1 MGHTPNPSVV
11 GGAGGAPFL
20 PPEYYGAALE
30 GAPVFK
36 GLDHSPSTRLLREV
50 LPRYV
55 RAGMSVLDIGCGNAI
70 GACHL
75 AAAGATSVTY
85 VGLDPDPDIAPSA
98 RAVLAHLPADRVS
111 GRVLTQTVQDF
122 AAAGHG
128 PVDLI
133 YCNWAFHCC
142 LDPARPDDD
151 APLAA
156 LVARCLAPS
165 GVLLLGDGFMEPG
178 TSADEVERIKRYNMY
193 LVAGRSHG
201 NPYPAPEAL
210 AELFS
215 AAGLAWLERRD
226 VVALPLARYM
236 RMAGF
241 RYALQAFRAATVTT

>member
-1 MGHTPNPSVV
+1 MRHAPSTRGVRE
-11 GGAGGAPFL
+11 AGGSPFL

-36 GLDHSPSTRLLREV
+36 GLDRSPSTRLLREV
-50 LPRYV
+50 LPHYV

-75 AAAGATSVTY
+75 AAAGATNVTY

-98 RAVLAHLPADRVS
+98 HAVLAHLPADRVS

-122 AAAGHG
+122 AAARHA

-142 LDPARPDDD
+142 LDPARPVDD

-156 LVARCLAPS
+156 IVARCLAAS
-165 GVLLLGDGFMEPG
+165 GVLLLGDGFVEPG
-178 TSADEVERIKRYNMY
+178 TSTDEIERIKRYNMY
-193 LVAGRSHG
+193 LVAGRSQG

-210 AELFS
+210 AELFIAS
-215 AAGLAWLERRD
+215 GLTWLERRD

-241 RYALQAFRAATVTT
+241 RYALQMFRAPAATT